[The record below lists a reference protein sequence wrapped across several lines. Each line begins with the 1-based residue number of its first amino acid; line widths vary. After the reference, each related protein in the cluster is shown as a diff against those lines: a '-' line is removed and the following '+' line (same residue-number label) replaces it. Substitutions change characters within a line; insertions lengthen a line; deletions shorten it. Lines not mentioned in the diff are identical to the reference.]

1 MLSLFMSITGGVSWE
16 QLLVP
21 LHAVS
26 PFWVFVFLFY
36 VSFTIFAMPGLLWR
50 CWDVK
55 LSILAR
61 LQMIF
66 LLKIACGS
74 MMFGCSGMFR
84 PTRSTRSAGGFAT
97 SGTVSVIFLAS
108 CRVASRVVFHHLA
121 SQVLNESWRSNW
133 DVGRIRKSVS
143 LWHANN
149 WQKVRPHS
157 SGKSET
163 NRSFSVG
170 MFHVR

>member
-36 VSFTIFAMPGLLWR
+36 VSFTIFAVPGLLWR

-66 LLKIACGS
+66 FAENCLWFYDVRV
-74 MMFGCSGMFR
+74 FG
-84 PTRSTRSAGGFAT
+84 
-97 SGTVSVIFLAS
+97 
-108 CRVASRVVFHHLA
+108 
-121 SQVLNESWRSNW
+121 
-133 DVGRIRKSVS
+133 
-143 LWHANN
+143 
-149 WQKVRPHS
+149 
-157 SGKSET
+157 
-163 NRSFSVG
+163 
-170 MFHVR
+170 HV